1 MKRLLV
7 ALLVF
12 VPACDDEKSL
22 KPIPATLSPKADSGP
37 TTTARR
43 PLGPAAAIAHAGV
56 GTPPKMA
63 DGCRAA
69 VDAALQVIESNGD
82 PIEAVA
88 AGVAIMEDDPRF
100 NAGTGSRVRLDGET
114 VQMDAAVMDSGG
126 HFGAVAAIEN
136 VRHPVEV
143 ARAVT
148 KTPHLLLVGDG
159 ATRFARSLG
168 MKAHDPATEEGKKKT
183 KELQGKLVSNDPS
196 LPDAWKSFDWRARW
210 NFAKS
215 MA

>member
-43 PLGPAAAIAHAGV
+43 PSGPAAAIAHAGV

-69 VDAALQVIESNGD
+69 VDAALQVLDQDDAD
-82 PIEAVA
+82 PLEAAVK
-88 AGVAIMEDDPRF
+88 GVSVMEDDPRF
-100 NAGTGSRVRLDGET
+100 NAGTGSKVRIDGEP
-114 VQMDAAVMDSGG
+114 VQMDAAVMES
-126 HFGAVAAIEN
+126 
-136 VRHPVEV
+136 
-143 ARAVT
+143 
-148 KTPHLLLVGDG
+148 
-159 ATRFARSLG
+159 
-168 MKAHDPATEEGKKKT
+168 
-183 KELQGKLVSNDPS
+183 
-196 LPDAWKSFDWRARW
+196 
-210 NFAKS
+210 
-215 MA
+215 